1 MLLHRLE
8 QRRLR
13 ARRRP
18 VDLVDQQDVREH
30 RALDEAQAAGL
41 EQAGAGDVAREQ
53 VRRAL
58 EPGGVEGEGPRDGPG
73 EQRLAGA
80 RDVLDEH
87 VAVGEERDRDQPHG
101 LVAADD
107 GLARRPRG
115 GPPTGG
121 GPRRRGRA
129 SWRTVLGHAGGS
141 SGDGRR
147 VRSGDVGGVDAV
159 VEAYAPTGH
168 AGSGSVGLAT
178 SVAGAVSSCTA
189 IPDRPRFPCRSRRS
203 PAFPPRPTRSSAS
216 PRRTAPTRAPGK
228 INLSSG
234 VFVDETGTTPV
245 LATVIEA
252 ERRLADAAGTK
263 LYRPID
269 GEVAYRELVRALVL
283 GADHE
288 AVVSGRAL
296 ATQTPGGT
304 GGLRVAAD
312 LLQPDGLGPDAV
324 DERAHVAESSTAV
337 PRRRLPRSGRT
348 RTPTRRGARS
358 TRRRC
363 CPRSRARRRA
373 TSCCSTARA
382 TTRPGVDPSPAL
394 WRRIGDLVEERRLL
408 PLVDLA
414 YQGFGDGLREDAAG
428 LLELVRPGVELLVS
442 TSFSK
447 TFSLY
452 AERVGA
458 LVVIASS
465 AADAAA
471 VQSHVKAAIRT
482 NYSNPPAHGAD
493 IVRTILADA
502 SLRARWEVELAA
514 MRDRIK
520 ANRRALVAALEARSI
535 PGDWSGI
542 ATQRGMFALLGLSAD
557 QVARLRDEH
566 AVYVVGHGR
575 INVAG
580 FTSVEPRAVRRRA
593 RRGARL
599 VLGWRHATSS
609 RAAAVDPRP
618 DQRRSRPRGRPG
630 E

>member
-1 MLLHRLE
+1 VSLPSL
-8 QRRLR
+8 
-13 ARRRP
+13 ARIP
-18 VDLVDQQDVREH
+18 APPDPIL
-30 RALDEAQAAGL
+30 
-41 EQAGAGDVAREQ
+41 
-53 VRRAL
+53 
-58 EPGGVEGEGPRDGPG
+58 
-73 EQRLAGA
+73 
-80 RDVLDEH
+80 
-87 VAVGEERDRDQPHG
+87 
-101 LVAADD
+101 
-107 GLARRPRG
+107 GLA
-115 GPPTGG
+115 
-121 GPRRRGRA
+121 
-129 SWRTVLGHAGGS
+129 
-141 SGDGRR
+141 
-147 VRSGDVGGVDAV
+147 
-159 VEAYAPTGH
+159 EAYR
-168 AGSGSVGLAT
+168 S
-178 SVAGAVSSCTA
+178 
-189 IPDRPRFPCRSRRS
+189 DPR
-203 PAFPPRPTRSSAS
+203 
-216 PRRTAPTRAPGK
+216 PGK

-234 VFVDETGTTPV
+234 VFVDESGTTPV

-312 LLQPDGLGPDAV
+312 LLQQTG
-324 DERAHVAESSTAV
+324 
-337 PRRRLPRSGRT
+337 SGRT
-348 RTPTRRGARS
+348 LWMSEPTWPNHPQLFHAAGFRVRPYPYTDASGRSIDAPALLAALEDASPGDVVLLHGACHNP
-358 TRRRC
+358 T
-363 CPRSRARRRA
+363 
-373 TSCCSTARA
+373 
-382 TTRPGVDPSPAL
+382 GVDPSPDL
-394 WRRIGDLVEERRLL
+394 WRQIGDVVEARRLL

-414 YQGFGDGLREDAAG
+414 YQGFGDGLREDAEG

-493 IVRTILADA
+493 IVRTILADPD
-502 SLRARWEVELAA
+502 LRPRWEAELAG

-520 ANRRALVAALEARSI
+520 ANRRALVAALGARSI

-557 QVARLRDEH
+557 QVARLREEH
-566 AVYVVGHGR
+566 AAYVVGHGR

-580 FTSVEPRAVRRRA
+580 FTSSNLEPFADA
-593 RRGARL
+593 LAT
-599 VLGWRHATSS
+599 VLASS
-609 RAAAVDPRP
+609 
-618 DQRRSRPRGRPG
+618 
-630 E
+630 